1 MFDFILDLYIS
12 LEIWFNRAYEAK
24 IENTVINIEV
34 SLLLWSTIG

>member
-1 MFDFILDLYIS
+1 MFGFILDLYIS
-12 LEIWFNRAYEAK
+12 LKIWFNRAYEAN